1 MPARLSEGPAEKPP
15 SRAIEVFWWAAFIVP
30 IIFAWFAF
38 QSLVLIG
45 VIVGIRIVIMFIPK
59 GWKTLKTKPAVKP
72 AIKEA
77 IPEPAKVNTKSGTL
91 TPFIEEAQVE
101 WRWLLKAL
109 RFYDHEREEKYLDDY
124 RRLRGWK

>member
-1 MPARLSEGPAEKPP
+1 M
-15 SRAIEVFWWAAFIVP
+15 FWWAAFIVP

-77 IPEPAKVNTKSGTL
+77 IPEPAKDNTKSGTL
-91 TPFIEEAQVE
+91 TPFIEEARAE
-101 WRWLLKAL
+101 WRWLLKAS
-109 RFYDHEREEKYLDDY
+109 RFYDHEREEEYLDDY
-124 RRLRGWK
+124 RR